1 MRVSGIRL
9 RGLATLFLALLL
21 AIPIFFSQRITVRAE
36 AAAKITLEADMTS
49 FKTVT
54 VGDTTY
60 RMAQIRGKYL
70 KEKLGCSKVDTKQL
84 YLVWVNVDKRAS
96 STNTWYTKKVYLHEN
111 PVSNYNVSG
120 LEAHNNNLLAYMIT
134 SNDKQDDTSGKKTVT
149 PSQTGIPCD
158 ASQTETLFYYSST
171 VLQDKTKWIEED
183 RFTVYLSPLIDHKVD
198 GQAKNQDYMTAWAWY
213 TNQGSGC
220 YWADSNYD
228 HYTSHYNVPID
239 LAVDKIAGQVMYR
252 NELDIYDQDTNDP
265 AKILLDGAKEPS
277 KALKKYWI
285 GRGGSAEIKE
295 DVEISI

>member
-9 RGLATLFLALLL
+9 RSLATLFLALLL
-21 AIPIFFSQRITVRAE
+21 AIPILCSQRISVRAE
-36 AAAKITLEADMTS
+36 ETAAKITLEADMTS

-60 RMAQIRGKYL
+60 RMAQMRGKYL
-70 KEKLGCSKVDTKQL
+70 KEKLGCSKVDAKQL

-120 LEAHNNNLLAYMIT
+120 LEAHNNNLLAYMNT
-134 SNDKQDDTSGKKTVT
+134 SNDKQDDKSGKKTVT

-158 ASQTETLFYYSST
+158 SSQTETLFYYSST
-171 VLQDKTKWIEED
+171 VLQDKVSKIEKD

-220 YWADSNYD
+220 YWADSNYGHLFNLSD
-228 HYTSHYNVPID
+228 FAMRICGKHIAVFSVKWYNVNNWRRRP
-239 LAVDKIAGQVMYR
+239 
-252 NELDIYDQDTNDP
+252 
-265 AKILLDGAKEPS
+265 
-277 KALKKYWI
+277 
-285 GRGGSAEIKE
+285 GGGP
-295 DVEISI
+295 